1 MRKIEYVV
9 NCITRS
15 LTNVENDRLTPATIA
30 PETKRYVQD
39 LLAKYPNDNSEFA
52 DFIAF
57 LPFHSLRDELL
68 GQILPVA
75 LRNTIL
81 TLRRE
86 HEELQNNL
94 VTEIANHDFSNAR
107 KYLDRQRKS
116 ATISRRTILK
126 RASLLQ
132 CTLSLKKL
140 LALVQ
145 RSIRNEKNRAP
156 SVLRQTSGSNSL
168 MILKLIATSA
178 LAGC

>member
-107 KYLDRQRKS
+107 KYLDRQREIAK
-116 ATISRRTILK
+116 AI
-126 RASLLQ
+126 Q
-132 CTLSLKKL
+132 
-140 LALVQ
+140 
-145 RSIRNEKNRAP
+145 E
-156 SVLRQTSGSNSL
+156 
-168 MILKLIATSA
+168 LIADKDLVVTPLHVQTAIQS
-178 LAGC
+178 LGYKGE